1 MTSKSITLPASTGLL
16 PWYGRVAVKVKAKQ
30 PDSMHL
36 GDLSTKHVATNGQGM
51 PYHGGCRCPLR
62 VGEIERDGPNPM
74 RSQQSR
80 KTRLFGRTL
89 RDLFAQFSSRWP
101 GLQKPTASA
110 FTTRSRNECD
120 VAGDQIPTPSSFP
133 RFRVASKAHDVTL
146 WDGIELATTRFVWKE
161 PAVTMDDNFFDPPL
175 SQLRILVV
183 GQRTRTKARSFLLAC
198 ESCDSDAE
206 FPFDWVLDEVTGADP
221 ASTDYL
227 IDELV
232 SCPWCGAEID
242 EKTLVNWQPSDGT

>member
-1 MTSKSITLPASTGLL
+1 MG
-16 PWYGRVAVKVKAKQ
+16 Y
-30 PDSMHL
+30 
-36 GDLSTKHVATNGQGM
+36 
-51 PYHGGCRCPLR
+51 C
-62 VGEIERDGPNPM
+62 
-74 RSQQSR
+74 
-80 KTRLFGRTL
+80 
-89 RDLFAQFSSRWP
+89 
-101 GLQKPTASA
+101 
-110 FTTRSRNECD
+110 
-120 VAGDQIPTPSSFP
+120 
-133 RFRVASKAHDVTL
+133 RVASKAHDVTL
-146 WDGIELATTRFVWKE
+146 CDGIELATTRSVWKE

-183 GQRTRTKARSFLLAC
+183 GQRTRTKARSLLLAC

-232 SCPWCGAEID
+232 SCPRCGAAIG